1 MPATQQDDRANLDE
15 LIRAHEGYLQQ
26 VQLQRA
32 RLGAGAPPHLETEI
46 ARVEAELAQLRQA
59 AAVKISSEL
68 VEELG
73 PTGRYQLWMSHIMRL
88 DADIGRVRRMVE
100 TLVAQQERDMNAL
113 RDRIDEMQYEV
124 LRALGKRPRRRKA
137 VA

>member
-1 MPATQQDDRANLDE
+1 MLATQQDDRASLDE

-26 VQLQRA
+26 VHLQRA
-32 RLGAGAPPHLETEI
+32 RLGAQAPPHLETEI

-88 DADIGRVRRMVE
+88 DTDIGRLRRDIEAIDAKLDQV
-100 TLVAQQERDMNAL
+100 LIAL
-113 RDRIDEMQYEV
+113 AV
-124 LRALGKRPRRRKA
+124 KRAPRRRSSSQRKA
-137 VA
+137 AA